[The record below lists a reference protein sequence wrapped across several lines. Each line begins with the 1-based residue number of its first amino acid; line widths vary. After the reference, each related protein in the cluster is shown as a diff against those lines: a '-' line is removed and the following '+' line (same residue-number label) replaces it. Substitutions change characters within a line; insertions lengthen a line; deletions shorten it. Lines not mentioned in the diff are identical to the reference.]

1 MKLFFSKNKTQLA
14 GFTLIETLVA
24 ITILMISIVGPL
36 TIASKGLI
44 AAVGSRDQ
52 VIASYLAQDAMEY
65 IKNVRDNNLLVDSV
79 NGWANFLSLMNN
91 NGLCDNSHFCGV
103 ETIPSLNNNPLQMRI
118 VPCNGFSGVPS
129 AACNL
134 YADSTYSYYTHTAGG
149 NRPTE
154 FNRTFTVT
162 PESALSDAVLVTVT
176 VTWKN
181 GTIQNQVVL
190 KDMFFNTLR

>member
-1 MKLFFSKNKTQLA
+1 MKSINRKN

-36 TIASKGLI
+36 TIASKGLT

-65 IKNVRDNNLLVDSV
+65 LKNVRDTDLLANSAS
-79 NGWANFLSLMNN
+79 GWSTFLNTYL
-91 NGLCDNSHFCGV
+91 GTVGCTAGACGV
-103 ETIPSLNNNPLQMRI
+103 ETAPTASQAHNQGTLIG
-118 VPCNGFSGVPS
+118 CNVISN
-129 AACNL
+129 CNL
-134 YADSTYSYYTHTAGG
+134 YIDSQNSYYTYNSSGG
-149 NRPTE
+149 NILTQ

-162 PESALSDAVLVTVT
+162 QESSGGLPDAALVTVT

-181 GTIQNQVVL
+181 GTISNQVVL
-190 KDMFFNTLR
+190 NDVFFNTLR